1 MLPTSRETVAPDGF
15 LLRGKIELH
24 NVLYKLAFQKLK
36 SMLVFRIRILLLAA
50 FFIFH
55 LPMES
60 RSGTNVKNVVVF
72 FALNPNLPSYQQI
85 TTGFKSNFNVSNTI
99 PSNVIYEYFDIYR
112 FGDGQNI
119 ETLVK
124 LYNEKYQTAK
134 IDLLITVGPGLHPLL
149 EKYNLEMLKTTPT
162 INIDFSNISMSS
174 DPQIAQNEIN
184 MSIVV
189 QVEKS
194 LQSAIDLFPE
204 YNDIYVFSGNTST
217 DKYFL
222 NLFRQAEPVF
232 SSTHRFFY
240 FNDISFDSTLLVAA
254 KVPANSIVFV
264 PSYMSD
270 TESTLYNTPEALSLI
285 ANVCKSPLFPVFD
298 SFVLTRGAIGG
309 NVLSL
314 FNVGE
319 EAGRIAKEII
329 KGTDLRKIE
338 VNKSNFYQHVYNWDK
353 LKEWDLLNS
362 KVIPKNSRFY
372 NEEINFFELY
382 RWQIGFLIFFLIS
395 QTLLI
400 LYLIRLNKRQKNV
413 VKQKIETENIYR
425 QLTREDRLM
434 RMVELTASLSHEL
447 SQPLTSILY
456 SAQAGLRFLKSGKLD
471 EKQTEEIF
479 ENIVEDDK
487 RAGNLIS
494 SVKNLMK
501 LETREPEKLNLNA
514 LIQDTLL
521 IFNAE
526 AKRNNIEV
534 GLNLEKNPVFIFGD
548 KIQLQ
553 QVLLNFLF
561 NGAIAMEKN
570 EEKNRILKIFQRVKN
585 NIVTV
590 SVRDCGPGID
600 ESIKENIFKPFVTN
614 REKGFGIGLAVS
626 RSIIEKHNG
635 KIWAGNILNGGAE
648 FSFSLQIV
656 NDEK

>member
-1 MLPTSRETVAPDGF
+1 MS
-15 LLRGKIELH
+15 
-24 NVLYKLAFQKLK
+24 VL
-36 SMLVFRIRILLLAA
+36 RIRIILLAA
-50 FFIFH
+50 LFTGY
-55 LPMES
+55 LNMES
-60 RSGTNVKNVVVF
+60 RSNTNVKTVVVF
-72 FALNPNLPSYQQI
+72 FALNPNLPAYQQL
-85 TTGFKSNFNVSNTI
+85 TTGFKSSLNANKEI
-99 PSNVIYEYFDIYR
+99 RSNVIYEYFDIYR
-112 FGDGQNI
+112 FNESHNI
-119 ETLVK
+119 ETLVN
-124 LYNEKYQTAK
+124 LYNEKYHSSK

-162 INIDFSNISMSS
+162 INIDFTNTQMSSNSQITQNELNISL
-174 DPQIAQNEIN
+174 DVHI
-184 MSIVV
+184 
-189 QVEKS
+189 EKS
-194 LQSAIDLFPE
+194 VQSAIDLFPE
-204 YNDIYVFSGNTST
+204 YSDIYVFSGNSVN
-217 DKYFL
+217 DKFFL
-222 NLFRQAEPVF
+222 NLFKQAEPMF
-232 SSTHRFFY
+232 SDKYRFQY
-240 FNDISFDSTLLVAA
+240 IHDISFDSTLQLAA

-264 PSYMSD
+264 PSYLSD
-270 TESTLYNTPEALSLI
+270 SKSPVYNTPEAASLI
-285 ANVCKSPLFPVFD
+285 ADVCKAPLFPVFD
-298 SFVLTRGAIGG
+298 SFVLNRGAIGG

-314 FNVGE
+314 FNIGE
-319 EAGRIAKEII
+319 ETGRIAKEII
-329 KGTDLRKIE
+329 GGGDLRKIE
-338 VNKSNFYQHVYNWDK
+338 VNKSNFYQHVYNWTE
-353 LKEWDLLNS
+353 LKNRGLLNS
-362 KVIPKNSRFY
+362 SVIPENSRFY
-372 NEEINFFELY
+372 NREFSFFKLY
-382 RWQIGFLIFFLIS
+382 SWQISILMFFLIS

-400 LYLIRLNKRQKNV
+400 LYLIRLNKRQKDI

-425 QLTREDRLM
+425 ELIREDRLM

-456 SAQAGLRFLKSGKLD
+456 NAQAGLRFLKSGKLD

-521 IFNAE
+521 IFNSE
-526 AKRNNIEV
+526 AKRNNIEINI
-534 GLNLEKNPVFIFGD
+534 NLEKNPVFIFGD

-570 EEKNRILKIFQRVKN
+570 DEKNRILKIFQRVKN

-590 SVRDCGPGID
+590 SVRDCGSGID

-635 KIWAGNILNGGAE
+635 KIWAVNILNGGAE
-648 FSFSLQIV
+648 FSFNLQIV

>member
-1 MLPTSRETVAPDGF
+1 MS
-15 LLRGKIELH
+15 
-24 NVLYKLAFQKLK
+24 
-36 SMLVFRIRILLLAA
+36 VFRIKIFLLTALFTGYLA
-50 FFIFH
+50 
-55 LPMES
+55 MEI
-60 RSGTNVKNVVVF
+60 RANANVKNVVVF
-72 FALNPNLPSYQQI
+72 FALNPNLPAYQQF
-85 TTGFKSNFNVSNTI
+85 TTGFRNNFNVGNTI
-99 PSNVIYEYFDIYR
+99 PGNVILEYFDIYR
-112 FGDGQNI
+112 FGDSQNI

-124 LYNEKYQTAK
+124 LYNEKYQTVK
-134 IDLLITVGPGLHPLL
+134 IDLLITVGPGLHPFL

-162 INIDFSNISMSS
+162 INIDFTNTQMSS
-174 DPQIAQNEIN
+174 NAQIAQNELNI
-184 MSIVV
+184 SLEVHI
-189 QVEKS
+189 EKS
-194 LQSAIDLFPE
+194 VQSAIDLFPE
-204 YNDIYVFSGNTST
+204 YSDIYVFSGNSIN

-222 NLFRQAEPVF
+222 SL
-232 SSTHRFFY
+232 
-240 FNDISFDSTLLVAA
+240 FNDIDSLFRNKYVFHYFTDISLDSTLRVAQN
-254 KVPANSIVFV
+254 VPAKSIVFV
-264 PSYMSD
+264 PSYLSD
-270 TESTLYNTPEALSLI
+270 TKSPVYNTPEAQSLI
-285 ANVCKSPLFPVFD
+285 ADATHAPVFPVFD
-298 SFVLTRGAIGG
+298 SFVLNQGAIGG

-314 FNVGE
+314 FNIGE
-319 EAGRIAKEII
+319 ETGRIAKEII
-329 KGTDLRKIE
+329 GGADLRKIE
-338 VNKSNFYQHVYNWDK
+338 VNKSNFYQHVYNWNE
-353 LKEWDLLNS
+353 LKNRGLLNS
-362 KVIPKNSRFY
+362 KAIPGNSRFY
-372 NEEINFFELY
+372 NEEFSFFKLY
-382 RWQIGFLIFFLIS
+382 SWQITILMFFLIS

-400 LYLIRLNKRQKNV
+400 LYLIRLNKRQKDI

-425 QLTREDRLM
+425 ELIREDRLM

-456 SAQAGLRFLKSGKLD
+456 NAQAGLRFLKSGKLD

-534 GLNLEKNPVFIFGD
+534 RLNLEKNPVFIYGD

-561 NGAIAMEKN
+561 NGAIAMEDIDEN
-570 EEKNRILKIFQRVKN
+570 NRILKIFQRVKN
-585 NIVTV
+585 NVITV

>member
-1 MLPTSRETVAPDGF
+1 MS
-15 LLRGKIELH
+15 
-24 NVLYKLAFQKLK
+24 VL
-36 SMLVFRIRILLLAA
+36 RIRILLLTAL
-50 FFIFH
+50 FTGY
-55 LPMES
+55 LTTES
-60 RSGTNVKNVVVF
+60 RSITNVKNVVVF

-85 TTGFKSNFNVSNTI
+85 ITGFKSNFNVSNTI

-149 EKYNLEMLKTTPT
+149 EKYNLELLKTTPT

-174 DPQIAQNEIN
+174 DPQIAPNEIN
-184 MSIVV
+184 ISVVV

-194 LQSAIDLFPE
+194 LQSAIELFPA
-204 YNDIYVFSGNTST
+204 YKDIYVFSGNTSN

-222 NLFRQAEPVF
+222 NLFRQAEPLF
-232 SSTHRFFY
+232 SSTHQFHY
-240 FNDISFDSTLLVAA
+240 FNDIPFDSTLLVAA
-254 KVPANSIVFV
+254 QVPANSIVFI

-285 ANVCKSPLFPVFD
+285 ADVCKAPLFPVFD
-298 SFVLTRGAIGG
+298 SFVLSSGG
-309 NVLSL
+309 VGGHVLAL

-329 KGTDLRKIE
+329 GGTDLRKIE
-338 VNKSNFYQHVYNWDK
+338 VDKSNFYQHVYNWDQ
-353 LKEWDLLNS
+353 LKKWNLLNS

-372 NEEINFFELY
+372 NEEINFLKLY
-382 RWQIGFLIFFLIS
+382 RWQISILMFFLIS

-400 LYLIRLNKRQKNV
+400 VYLIRLNKRQKDV
-413 VKQKIETENIYR
+413 VKQKIETEKIYT

-434 RMVELTASLSHEL
+434 RMVQLTASLSHEL

-526 AKRNNIEV
+526 AKRNHIEI
-534 GLNLEKNPVFIFGD
+534 GLNLEKNPVFVFGD

-553 QVLLNFLF
+553 QVLLNFFF

-570 EEKNRILKIFQRVKN
+570 DENNKVLNIFQLVKN
-585 NIVTV
+585 NVVTV
-590 SVRDCGPGID
+590 SVRDNGPGID
-600 ESIKENIFKPFVTN
+600 ESIKETIFKPFVTT

-635 KIWAGNILNGGAE
+635 KIWAGNVLNGGAE

-656 NDEK
+656 NDAK

>member
-1 MLPTSRETVAPDGF
+1 ML
-15 LLRGKIELH
+15 I
-24 NVLYKLAFQKLK
+24 
-36 SMLVFRIRILLLAA
+36 IRFKILLLAA
-50 FFIFH
+50 FFIGF
-55 LPMES
+55 LTMES
-60 RSGTNVKNVVVF
+60 RSNTNVKNVVVF

-134 IDLLITVGPGLHPLL
+134 IDLLITVGPGLHPML

-184 MSIVV
+184 ISVVV

-270 TESTLYNTPEALSLI
+270 TESPLYNTPEALSLI

-298 SFVLTRGAIGG
+298 SFVLTQGAIGG

-329 KGTDLRKIE
+329 KGADLRKIE
-338 VNKSNFYQHVYNWDK
+338 VDKSNFYQHVYNWDQ
-353 LKEWDLLNS
+353 LKKWDLLNS

-372 NEEINFFELY
+372 NEEINYFELY
-382 RWQIGFLIFFLIS
+382 RWQIGFLILFLIS

-400 LYLIRLNKRQKNV
+400 LYLIRLNKRQKDI
-413 VKQKIETENIYR
+413 VKQKIETEKIYS

-526 AKRNNIEV
+526 AKRNNIEI

-553 QVLLNFLF
+553 QVLLNFFF
-561 NGAIAMEKN
+561 NGAIAMENNDENK
-570 EEKNRILKIFQRVKN
+570 KILNIFQSVKN
-585 NIVTV
+585 NVVTV
-590 SVRDCGPGID
+590 SVKDDGPGID
-600 ESIKENIFKPFVTN
+600 ESIKENIFKPFVTT

-635 KIWAGNILNGGAE
+635 KIWAGNVLNGGAE
-648 FSFSLQIV
+648 FSFSLQIE

>member
-1 MLPTSRETVAPDGF
+1 MS
-15 LLRGKIELH
+15 
-24 NVLYKLAFQKLK
+24 VL
-36 SMLVFRIRILLLAA
+36 RIRILLLTAL
-50 FFIFH
+50 FIGY
-55 LPMES
+55 LTTES
-60 RSGTNVKNVVVF
+60 RSITNVKNVVVF

-85 TTGFKSNFNVSNTI
+85 ITGFKSNFNVSNTI

-162 INIDFSNISMSS
+162 INVDFTNTAMSS
-174 DPQIAQNEIN
+174 NPQIARNEIN
-184 MSIVV
+184 IELEVHI
-189 QVEKS
+189 EKS

-222 NLFRQAEPVF
+222 TLFRQAEPLF
-232 SSTHRFFY
+232 SSTHQFHY
-240 FNDISFDSTLLVAA
+240 FNDISFDSTLIAA
-254 KVPANSIVFV
+254 ATVPAKSIVFV
-264 PSYMSD
+264 PSYLSD
-270 TESTLYNTPEALSLI
+270 SKIPVYNTPEALSLI
-285 ANVCKSPLFPVFD
+285 ADVCKAPLFPVFD
-298 SFVLTRGAIGG
+298 SFVLSRGGVGG
-309 NVLSL
+309 NVLAL

-319 EAGRIAKEII
+319 ETGRIAKEII
-329 KGTDLRKIE
+329 GGTDLRKIK
-338 VNKSNFYQHVYNWDK
+338 VDKSNFYQHVYNWDQ
-353 LKEWDLLNS
+353 LKKWNLLNS

-382 RWQIGFLIFFLIS
+382 RWQISILMFFLIS

-400 LYLIRLNKRQKNV
+400 LYLIRLNKRQKDV
-413 VKQKIETENIYR
+413 VKQKIETEKIYT

-434 RMVELTASLSHEL
+434 RMVQLTASLSHEL

-521 IFNAE
+521 IFNGE
-526 AKRNNIEV
+526 AKRNNIEI

-553 QVLLNFLF
+553 QVLLNLFF

-570 EEKNRILKIFQRVKN
+570 DENNKILNIFQRVKN
-585 NIVTV
+585 NVVTV
-590 SVRDCGPGID
+590 SVRDNGPGID
-600 ESIKENIFKPFVTN
+600 ESIKETIFKPFVTT
-614 REKGFGIGLAVS
+614 RENGFGIGLAVS
-626 RSIIEKHNG
+626 CSIIEKHNG
-635 KIWAGNILNGGAE
+635 KIWAGNVLNGGAE

-656 NDEK
+656 NDAK

>member
-1 MLPTSRETVAPDGF
+1 MQY
-15 LLRGKIELH
+15 LLR
-24 NVLYKLAFQKLK
+24 KLAFQNFNL
-36 SMLVFRIRILLLAA
+36 MLVFRIRILLLIAL
-50 FFIFH
+50 FTGFLTLGSH
-55 LPMES
+55 S
-60 RSGTNVKNVVVF
+60 NTNIKNVVVF
-72 FALNPNLPSYQQI
+72 FALNPNLPAYQQI
-85 TTGFKSNFNVSNTI
+85 TTGFKSNFNTGNKI
-99 PSNVIYEYFDIYR
+99 PGNVIYEYFDIYR
-112 FGDGQNI
+112 FGDSQNI

-124 LYNEKYQTAK
+124 LYNEKYQTVK

-149 EKYNLEMLKTTPT
+149 EKFNLEMLKTTPT
-162 INIDFSNISMSS
+162 INIDFTNISMSS

-184 MSIVV
+184 IGVEV
-189 QVEKS
+189 HVEKS

-204 YNDIYVFSGNTST
+204 YKDIYVFSGNSNN

-222 NLFRQAEPVF
+222 NLFKQAEPLF
-232 SSTHRFFY
+232 SSTHHFFY
-240 FNDISFDSTLLVAA
+240 FDDISFDSTLYAAA
-254 KVPANSIVFV
+254 KVPAKSIVFV
-264 PSYMSD
+264 PSYLSD
-270 TESTLYNTPEALSLI
+270 TKSPVYNTPEAVSLI
-285 ANVCKSPLFPVFD
+285 ADVCKAPLFPVFD
-298 SFVLTRGAIGG
+298 SFVLNRGAIGG

-314 FNVGE
+314 INVGE
-319 EAGRIAKEII
+319 ETGRIAKEII
-329 KGTDLRKIE
+329 GSADLGKIK
-338 VNKSNFYQHVYNWDK
+338 VDKSNFYQHVYNWNE
-353 LKEWDLLNS
+353 LKKRGLLNS
-362 KVIPKNSRFY
+362 EVIPENSRFY
-372 NEEINFFELY
+372 NEELNFLKLY
-382 RWQIGFLIFFLIS
+382 KWQISILMFFLIS

-400 LYLIRLNKRQKNV
+400 LYLIRLNKRQKNI

-456 SAQAGLRFLKSGKLD
+456 NAQAGLRFLKAGNLD
-471 EKQTEEIF
+471 EKQTGEIF

-501 LETREPEKLNLNA
+501 LETREPEKLHLNA

-526 AKRNNIEV
+526 AKRINIEV
-534 GLNLEKNPVFIFGD
+534 RLNLEKNPVFIFGD

-570 EEKNRILKIFQRVKN
+570 DEKNRILEIFQRVKN
-585 NIVTV
+585 NLVTV
-590 SVRDCGPGID
+590 SVRDSGQGID
-600 ESIKENIFKPFVTN
+600 ESIKENIFKPFVTT

-635 KIWAGNILNGGAE
+635 KIWANNIPGGGAE
-648 FSFSLQIV
+648 FSFNLQIV
-656 NDEK
+656 NDAK

>member
-1 MLPTSRETVAPDGF
+1 MS
-15 LLRGKIELH
+15 
-24 NVLYKLAFQKLK
+24 
-36 SMLVFRIRILLLAA
+36 VFRIRIILLAA
-50 FFIFH
+50 LFTGY
-55 LPMES
+55 LNMES
-60 RSGTNVKNVVVF
+60 HSNTNVKTVVVF
-72 FALNPNLPSYQQI
+72 FALNPNLPAYHQL
-85 TTGFKSNFNVSNTI
+85 TTGFKSSLNANKEI
-99 PSNVIYEYFDIYR
+99 RSNVIYEYFDIYR
-112 FGDGQNI
+112 FNDSQNI

-184 MSIVV
+184 ISIVV

-204 YNDIYVFSGNTST
+204 YKDIYVFSGNTSN

-222 NLFRQAEPVF
+222 KLFRQAEPVF
-232 SSTHRFFY
+232 SSTHRFQY

-285 ANVCKSPLFPVFD
+285 GDVCKAPLFPVFD
-298 SFVLTRGAIGG
+298 SFVLSRGGVGG
-309 NVLSL
+309 NVLAL
-314 FNVGE
+314 FNIGE
-319 EAGRIAKEII
+319 ETGRIAKEII
-329 KGTDLRKIE
+329 GGGDLRKIE
-338 VNKSNFYQHVYNWDK
+338 VNKSNFYQHVYNWTE
-353 LKEWDLLNS
+353 LKNRGLLNS
-362 KVIPKNSRFY
+362 SVIPENSRFY
-372 NEEINFFELY
+372 NREFSFFKLY
-382 RWQIGFLIFFLIS
+382 SWQISILMFFLIS

-400 LYLIRLNKRQKNV
+400 LYLIRLNKRQKDI

-425 QLTREDRLM
+425 ELIREDRLM

-456 SAQAGLRFLKSGKLD
+456 NAQAGLRFLKSGKLD

-521 IFNAE
+521 IFNSE
-526 AKRNNIEV
+526 AKRNNIEINI
-534 GLNLEKNPVFIFGD
+534 NLEKNPVFIFGD

-590 SVRDCGPGID
+590 SVRDCGSGID

-614 REKGFGIGLAVS
+614 RENGFGIGLAVS

-635 KIWAGNILNGGAE
+635 KIWANNISEGGAE

-656 NDEK
+656 NDGK

>member
-1 MLPTSRETVAPDGF
+1 
-15 LLRGKIELH
+15 
-24 NVLYKLAFQKLK
+24 
-36 SMLVFRIRILLLAA
+36 MLVFRVKILLLTAL
-50 FFIFH
+50 FTGY
-55 LPMES
+55 LTMES
-60 RSGTNVKNVVVF
+60 RSNTNVKNVVVF
-72 FALNPNLPSYQQI
+72 FALNPNLPAYQQI
-85 TTGFKSNFNVSNTI
+85 TIGFRSNFNLSNTI

-112 FGDGQNI
+112 FGDSQNI

-124 LYNEKYQTAK
+124 LYNEKYLTAK

-149 EKYNLEMLKTTPT
+149 EKYNLQMLKTTPT
-162 INIDFSNISMSS
+162 IKIDFSNISMSS

-184 MSIVV
+184 MSIDVH
-189 QVEKS
+189 VEKS

-204 YNDIYVFSGNTST
+204 YIDIYVFSGNSNN

-222 NLFRQAEPVF
+222 NLFRQAEPLF
-232 SSTHRFFY
+232 SSTHRFHY

-254 KVPANSIVFV
+254 KVPAKSIVFV
-264 PSYMSD
+264 PSYLSD
-270 TESTLYNTPEALSLI
+270 SKIPVYNTPEALSLI
-285 ANVCKSPLFPVFD
+285 ADVCKAPLFPVFD
-298 SFVLTRGAIGG
+298 SFVLSRGGVGG
-309 NVLSL
+309 NVLAL

-329 KGTDLRKIE
+329 GGADLRKID
-338 VNKSNFYQHVYNWDK
+338 VDKSNFYQHVYNWDQ
-353 LKEWDLLNS
+353 LKKWDLLNS

-382 RWQIGFLIFFLIS
+382 RWQIITLMFFLIS

-400 LYLIRLNKRQKNV
+400 LYLIRLNKRQKDV
-413 VKQKIETENIYR
+413 VKQKIETEKIYS

-534 GLNLEKNPVFIFGD
+534 RLNLEKNPVFIFGD

>member
-1 MLPTSRETVAPDGF
+1 M
-15 LLRGKIELH
+15 KIEL
-24 NVLYKLAFQKLK
+24 LYLLCKLAFQKLK
-36 SMLVFRIRILLLAA
+36 LMSVLRIKFFLLAA
-50 FFIFH
+50 LFTGN
-55 LPMES
+55 LAMES
-60 RSGTNVKNVVVF
+60 SANANVKNVVVF
-72 FALNPNLPSYQQI
+72 FALNPNLPAYHQI
-85 TTGFKSNFNVSNTI
+85 TTGFKSKFNVSNTF

-112 FGDGQNI
+112 FGDSQNI

-124 LYNEKYQTAK
+124 LYNEKYQTVK

-162 INIDFSNISMSS
+162 INIDFTNIKMSS
-174 DPQIAQNEIN
+174 NPQIAQNEVN
-184 MSIVV
+184 FSIDVH
-189 QVEKS
+189 VEKS
-194 LQSAIDLFPE
+194 LQSAIDLYPE
-204 YNDIYVFSGNTST
+204 YSDIYVFSGNSIN

-222 NLFRQAEPVF
+222 NLFRQAEPLF
-232 SSTHRFFY
+232 SDNYRFHY
-240 FNDISFDSTLLVAA
+240 IHDVSFDSTLQMAA

-264 PSYMSD
+264 PSYLSD
-270 TESTLYNTPEALSLI
+270 TKSPVYNTPEAVSLI
-285 ANVCKSPLFPVFD
+285 ADVCKAPLFPVFD
-298 SFVLTRGAIGG
+298 SFVLNRGAIGG
-309 NVLSL
+309 NVLAL

-319 EAGRIAKEII
+319 ETGRIAKEII
-329 KGTDLRKIE
+329 GGADLRKIE
-338 VNKSNFYQHVYNWDK
+338 VDKSNFYQHVYNWNE
-353 LKEWDLLNS
+353 LKNRGLLNS
-362 KVIPKNSRFY
+362 KVIPGNSRFY
-372 NEEINFFELY
+372 NEEFNFFKLY
-382 RWQIGFLIFFLIS
+382 RWQIITLMFFLIS

-400 LYLIRLNKRQKNV
+400 LYLIRLNKRQKDI

-514 LIQDTLL
+514 LIQDTIL
-521 IFNAE
+521 IFSSE

-534 GLNLEKNPVFIFGD
+534 RLNLEKNPVFIFGD

>member
-1 MLPTSRETVAPDGF
+1 MS
-15 LLRGKIELH
+15 
-24 NVLYKLAFQKLK
+24 
-36 SMLVFRIRILLLAA
+36 VFRIKIFLLTALFTGYLA
-50 FFIFH
+50 
-55 LPMES
+55 MEI
-60 RSGTNVKNVVVF
+60 RANANVKNVVVF
-72 FALNPNLPSYQQI
+72 FALNPNLPAYQQF
-85 TTGFKSNFNVSNTI
+85 TTGFRNNFNVGNTI
-99 PSNVIYEYFDIYR
+99 PGNVILEYFDIYR
-112 FGDGQNI
+112 FGDSQNI

-124 LYNEKYQTAK
+124 LYNEKYQTVK
-134 IDLLITVGPGLHPLL
+134 IDLLITVGPGLHPFL

-162 INIDFSNISMSS
+162 INIDFTNTQMSS
-174 DPQIAQNEIN
+174 NAQIAQNELNI
-184 MSIVV
+184 SLEVHI
-189 QVEKS
+189 EKS
-194 LQSAIDLFPE
+194 VQSAIDLFPE
-204 YNDIYVFSGNTST
+204 YSDIYVFSGNSIN

-222 NLFRQAEPVF
+222 SL
-232 SSTHRFFY
+232 
-240 FNDISFDSTLLVAA
+240 FNDIDSLFRNKYVFHYFTDISLDSTLRVAQ
-254 KVPANSIVFV
+254 KVPAKSIVFV
-264 PSYMSD
+264 PSYLSD
-270 TESTLYNTPEALSLI
+270 TKSPVYNTPEAQSLI
-285 ANVCKSPLFPVFD
+285 ADATHAPVFPVFD
-298 SFVLTRGAIGG
+298 SFVLNQGAIGG

-314 FNVGE
+314 FNIGE
-319 EAGRIAKEII
+319 ETGRIAKEII
-329 KGTDLRKIE
+329 GGADLRKIE
-338 VNKSNFYQHVYNWDK
+338 VNKSNFYQHVYNWNE
-353 LKEWDLLNS
+353 LKNRGLLNS
-362 KVIPKNSRFY
+362 KVIPENSRFY
-372 NEEINFFELY
+372 NREFSFFKLY
-382 RWQIGFLIFFLIS
+382 SWQITILMFFLIS

-400 LYLIRLNKRQKNV
+400 LYLIRLNKRQKDI

-425 QLTREDRLM
+425 QLIREDRLM

-456 SAQAGLRFLKSGKLD
+456 NAQAGLRFLKSGKLD

-534 GLNLEKNPVFIFGD
+534 RLNLEKNPVFIYGD

-561 NGAIAMEKN
+561 NGAIAMEDN
-570 EEKNRILKIFQRVKN
+570 DEKNRILKIFQRVKN
-585 NIVTV
+585 NVITV

>member
-1 MLPTSRETVAPDGF
+1 
-15 LLRGKIELH
+15 
-24 NVLYKLAFQKLK
+24 
-36 SMLVFRIRILLLAA
+36 
-50 FFIFH
+50 
-55 LPMES
+55 
-60 RSGTNVKNVVVF
+60 
-72 FALNPNLPSYQQI
+72 
-85 TTGFKSNFNVSNTI
+85 
-99 PSNVIYEYFDIYR
+99 
-112 FGDGQNI
+112 
-119 ETLVK
+119 
-124 LYNEKYQTAK
+124 
-134 IDLLITVGPGLHPLL
+134 
-149 EKYNLEMLKTTPT
+149 
-162 INIDFSNISMSS
+162 MSS

-184 MSIVV
+184 VSIDVH
-189 QVEKS
+189 VEKS
-194 LQSAIDLFPE
+194 LQSAIELFPE
-204 YNDIYVFSGNTST
+204 YKDIYVFSGNTSN

-222 NLFRQAEPVF
+222 NLFRQAESVF
-232 SSTHRFFY
+232 SSTHRFHY
-240 FNDISFDSTLLVAA
+240 FNDIPFDSTLLVAA

-270 TESTLYNTPEALSLI
+270 TECTLYNTPEALSLI
-285 ANVCKSPLFPVFD
+285 ADVCKAPLFPVFD
-298 SFVLTRGAIGG
+298 SFVLSSGG
-309 NVLSL
+309 VGGHVLAL

-329 KGTDLRKIE
+329 GGTDLRKIE
-338 VNKSNFYQHVYNWDK
+338 VDKSNFYQHVYNWDQ
-353 LKEWDLLNS
+353 LKKWNLLNS

-382 RWQIGFLIFFLIS
+382 RWQISILMFFLIS

-400 LYLIRLNKRQKNV
+400 LYLIRLNKRQKDV
-413 VKQKIETENIYR
+413 VKQKIETEKIYS

-434 RMVELTASLSHEL
+434 RMVQLTASLSHEL

-526 AKRNNIEV
+526 AKRNHIEI
-534 GLNLEKNPVFIFGD
+534 GLNLEKNPVFVFGD

-553 QVLLNFLF
+553 QVLLNFFF

-570 EEKNRILKIFQRVKN
+570 DENNKILNIFQSIKN
-585 NIVTV
+585 NVVTV
-590 SVRDCGPGID
+590 SVRDNGPGID
-600 ESIKENIFKPFVTN
+600 ESIKETIFKPFVTT

-635 KIWAGNILNGGAE
+635 KIWAGNVLNGGAE

-656 NDEK
+656 NDAK